1 MCHSPPSVTMITL
14 IGLMI
19 SPGFSGSDG
28 WADRSSRFMYSF
40 KMRSRRAPVL
50 HVSWTYLGHLLFV
63 SLGARPG
70 RKNKERLTAQI
81 PSVPDPQ
88 TNLRRP
94 FASVISLQLSN
105 IKSSPHLELLAYS
118 FRIEEIDIHPVFIVF
133 CRHFR
138 YANDHVHH
146 LVPLIACHRRRIVD

>member
-1 MCHSPPSVTMITL
+1 MSLTAICDNDHAHRFDDLAWVFRVGRMGGSFQPIHVFFQDEIETSSGPARELDVSRTPPHCF
-14 IGLMI
+14 IGA
-19 SPGFSGSDG
+19 S
-28 WADRSSRFMYSF
+28 
-40 KMRSRRAPVL
+40 
-50 HVSWTYLGHLLFV
+50 T
-63 SLGARPG
+63 GAED
-70 RKNKERLTAQI
+70 KERLTAQI
-81 PSVPDPQ
+81 PSVPNPQ

-94 FASVISLQLSN
+94 FASVISLQSSN

-133 CRHFR
+133 CRRFR